1 VAANTEHALT
11 LRISEELHEELKQ
24 RAEEE
29 DRTIAGVLRVAAKQY
44 LRQPA
49 SV

>member
-1 VAANTEHALT
+1 MATNAERALT
-11 LRISEELHEELKQ
+11 LRIPEDLHEELKQ

-29 DRTIAGVLRVAAKQY
+29 ERTIAGVLRIAARQY

-49 SV
+49 SA